1 MKKTFVLMLMVG
13 AMLLAACQPLT
24 PVTPAPGAG
33 IDVTLTPGSETP
45 SAAGDEMARLSTAFL
60 GEQFKIAAGAVTVK
74 EVTPMTWP
82 DASLGCPRI
91 GVMYI
96 QVVTPGYQVVLD
108 ADGHTFTF
116 HTDAKDRVVLCK
128 VNPPDAA
135 YPTPGM

>member
-1 MKKTFVLMLMVG
+1 MRKLFVLILMAGV
-13 AMLLAACQPLT
+13 MVVAACQPLT

-33 IDVTLTPGSETP
+33 INVTVTPGSETP
-45 SAAGDEMARLSTAFL
+45 SASADEMARLSTAFL
-60 GEQFKIAAGAVTVK
+60 NEQFKIASADVTVK
-74 EVTPMTWP
+74 EVTPMSWP

-96 QVVTPGYQVVLD
+96 QVVTPGYQIVLD
-108 ADGHTFTF
+108 ADGRTFTF
-116 HTDAKDRVVLCK
+116 HTDAKDRVVLCT